1 MTELAPS
8 VEAAAPELLSPGR
21 LAAPAWTEAIVR
33 SFSFWRMRIGF
44 TIVVLIILI
53 AIIGPFVAPHGPG
66 DIIARPYQHP
76 SAGLPLGA
84 DYLGEDVLS
93 RVLWGGRTVV
103 WMSAAAAT
111 IALFGGG
118 AVGLAAGYSRS
129 WLDDVLMR
137 TMDVLLAL
145 PALILTLTTVSLLG
159 PKLWLIVL
167 AVGWTWIPAVA
178 RLTRSVTL
186 EVVRR
191 EHIQA
196 AEAFGLSPLRICLG
210 EVLPNIITPLM
221 VDYGLRLTWAIGLIA
236 ALSFLGLGIQPPN
249 ADWGLMINQNQ
260 AGLTLQVWSIL
271 TPVLL
276 IGIYAFGV
284 NMMTEG
290 LGRSAAAIDRRTATS

>member
-1 MTELAPS
+1 MAELAHPVESGPAERPS
-8 VEAAAPELLSPGR
+8 LRRQSVPPWAEV
-21 LAAPAWTEAIVR
+21 AIR
-33 SFSFWRMRIGF
+33 AFSSWRMRVGF
-44 TIVVLIILI
+44 IIWLLIVGI
-53 AIIGPFVAPHGPG
+53 ALLGPLVAPHTPSELVG
-66 DIIARPYQHP
+66 APYQAP
-76 SAGLPLGA
+76 SANAPLGT

-111 IALFGGG
+111 ISLVAGA

-129 WLDDVLMR
+129 WVDDALMR

-145 PALILTLTTVSLLG
+145 PALILTLTAVSLVG
-159 PKLWLIVL
+159 PKPWLIVL

-178 RLTRSVTL
+178 RLTRSVAL

-196 AEAFGLSPLRICLG
+196 VEAFGLSPIRICLG

-249 ADWGLMINQNQ
+249 SDWGLMINQNQ
-260 AGLTLQVWSIL
+260 PGLTLQVWSVL
-271 TPVLL
+271 VPTLL
-276 IGIYAFGV
+276 IGAYACGV
-284 NMMTEG
+284 NLMTEG
-290 LGRSAAAIDRRTATS
+290 FARSAAVIDRRTET